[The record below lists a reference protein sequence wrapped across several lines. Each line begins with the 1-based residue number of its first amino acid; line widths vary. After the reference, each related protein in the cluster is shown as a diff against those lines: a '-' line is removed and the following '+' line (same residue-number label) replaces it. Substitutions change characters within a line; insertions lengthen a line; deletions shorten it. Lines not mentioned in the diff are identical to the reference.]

1 MKTRY
6 VRIKGYPEDVEKAE
20 QPISEINRNYKDPK
34 PQFTQYTDGGLVI
47 RPVGDVILIKKLH
60 STIYTLNSDMQG
72 LYFTPHRVKTDDL
85 LKFNDKRQTTVLN
98 EIKSFWGLKP
108 RFNEL
113 GFVHKRG
120 ILLFGAPGT
129 GKSCILKLVMN
140 SILKENDIVLLVKNP
155 NLLVSAL
162 NSIRQVEPERRILAV
177 LEDVDEMV
185 RYDEQ
190 SLLGLF
196 DGDSQQDGIVYSSTY
211 GATWTSGQT
220 GEWSALSVNNDGT
233 KMLGFETGVGVNES
247 LDYGLT
253 WNTILSTTT
262 LIRSMAMNK
271 NGGDYVLFGSSN
283 ADLALSIDGGHTFN
297 DVLNVTGFWDAT
309 AISPTGQYM
318 MAGKSSADLYI
329 SNDYGTT
336 FTSTGLIGRWSSCSI
351 SATSAEI
358 QSTNFFTLSVTSSIV
373 NN

>member
-6 VRIKGYPEDVEKAE
+6 VRIKGYSGEYLDKESEVIE
-20 QPISEINRNYKDPK
+20 QPISEINRNYKEPK

-185 RYDEQ
+185 RYNEQ
-190 SLLGLF
+190 ALLGLF
-196 DGDSQQDGIVYSSTY
+196 DGDSQQDGIVLLGTTNYIDKLPPRMLRTGRFDRVIEIGNP
-211 GATWTSGQT
+211 GASGRKLYFESKLKGKET
-220 GEWSALSVNNDGT
+220 EEVIGNLVKVTKGMNFSMMKEVMVSVYCLGYPLKDVLYRIKN
-233 KMLGFETGVGVNES
+233 GFEIVKPGRSKYLDAKMES
-247 LDYGLT
+247 IT
-253 WNTILSTTT
+253 KANIVK
-262 LIRSMAMNK
+262 A
-271 NGGDYVLFGSSN
+271 
-283 ADLALSIDGGHTFN
+283 
-297 DVLNVTGFWDAT
+297 NV
-309 AISPTGQYM
+309 
-318 MAGKSSADLYI
+318 KL
-329 SNDYGTT
+329 
-336 FTSTGLIGRWSSCSI
+336 
-351 SATSAEI
+351 
-358 QSTNFFTLSVTSSIV
+358 
-373 NN
+373 